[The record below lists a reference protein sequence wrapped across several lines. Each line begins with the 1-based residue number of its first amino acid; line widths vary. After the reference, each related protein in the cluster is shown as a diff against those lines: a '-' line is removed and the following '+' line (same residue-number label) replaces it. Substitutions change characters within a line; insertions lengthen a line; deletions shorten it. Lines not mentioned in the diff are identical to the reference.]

1 MLDLSSITT
10 EFLVAA
16 NQAVMETGRFYH
28 DPIASVS
35 SAAYYDS
42 VEEQIASIYFQ
53 LAKSH
58 YFVDGNK
65 RTSVMVLKYLS
76 KICGLKIINNDKL
89 FDYTINLAET
99 GKSVQ
104 VIARDVFI

>member
-10 EFLVAA
+10 EFLVSA
-16 NQAVMETGRFYH
+16 NMAVMETGKYYH
-28 DPIASVS
+28 DPIAAISSSV
-35 SAAYYDS
+35 YYES

-76 KICGLKIINNDKL
+76 QLCDLKIIDNDKL
-89 FDYTINLAET
+89 FDYTNP
-99 GKSVQ
+99 
-104 VIARDVFI
+104 DN